1 MTVRA
6 QPNDASD
13 VASPLRAA
21 VAAYRS
27 GDLAT
32 AEARLRSLAASN
44 ADAEAW
50 LGAVLLDRGR
60 TPEALQA
67 FQRAADAGSAEGA
80 HRLALVFA
88 EGMAG
93 TPRDDARALSF
104 FEKAAAAGHHRAQI
118 NAGTLYFR
126 GQGTPRDLVR
136 ARAWLEK
143 AAAQEDPY
151 ALYALGRAI
160 DDSVGQAIADP
171 VRAADLYRRA
181 AQLGHPIA
189 ALRYGLALNDGIG
202 VRKNPAL
209 AQQWLIYADKWGVP
223 EAALAIGDIAA
234 RTPASR
240 DKAANEKAVRTAI
253 TWYEA
258 AAQAG
263 VPSAQFKLANAYFA
277 GAGVQRDPAA
287 GAAMV
292 PARGRSGTARGAACV
307 RHLPHR
313 AAWPARPTPSRAT
326 NGSCW
331 QNAAACPTAKA
342 CATRRRRRS
351 ARADRKRAEVLAASF
366 VARPERPPDEAPPRL
381 GPPTK
386 PCIGGDAAWSH
397 LPSCARP
404 ARISRS
410 PSAEVPAG

>member
-1 MTVRA
+1 MMSARAALLAALLVSAATVRA
-6 QPNDASD
+6 QPNAAPD
-13 VASPLRAA
+13 VAPPLRTA
-21 VAAYRS
+21 VAAYRA

-32 AEARLRSLAASN
+32 AETRLRTLAPAN

-60 TPEALQA
+60 IAEALQA

-88 EGMAG
+88 EGTGG
-93 TPRDDARALSF
+93 TPRDDAKALALFERA
-104 FEKAAAAGHHRAQI
+104 ATAGHHRAQI

-151 ALYALGRAI
+151 ALYALGRAL
-160 DDSVGQAIADP
+160 DDSAGQAMADP

-223 EAALAIGDIAA
+223 EAALAMGDIAA

-253 TWYEA
+253 TWYDA
-258 AAQAG
+258 AARAG

-277 GAGVQRDPAA
+277 GAGVARDPQQAL
-287 GAAMV
+287 
-292 PARGRSGTARGAACV
+292 RWYE
-307 RHLPHR
+307 R
-313 AAWPARPTPSRAT
+313 AAAQGQPEAQHALGIFLTGGVAGPPDAVEGYKWLLLAERA
-326 NGSCW
+326 GVPDSKGVREKAAEKI
-331 QNAAACPTAKA
+331 NA
-342 CATRRRRRS
+342 
-351 ARADRKRAEVLAASF
+351 ADRKRAEALAAGFAS
-366 VARPERPPDEAPPRL
+366 RPERPPDEMPPRL

-386 PCIGGDAAWSH
+386 P
-397 LPSCARP
+397 
-404 ARISRS
+404 
-410 PSAEVPAG
+410 